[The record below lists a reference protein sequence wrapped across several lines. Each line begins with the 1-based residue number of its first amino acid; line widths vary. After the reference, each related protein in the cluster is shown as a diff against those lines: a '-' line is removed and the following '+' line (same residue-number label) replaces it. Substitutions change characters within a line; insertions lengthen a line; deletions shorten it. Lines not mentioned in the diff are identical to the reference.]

1 MPAERSRLLRI
12 ADLQRHAVVP
22 DTGAAG
28 DGQILPLGKAD
39 GLPVVEGDIL
49 LQYIAGQIQQ
59 ELCRSPGAAWVS
71 RTSISSLPRRKAVS
85 VAAQALF
92 PAVEAHPHQIQQGQ
106 LPVLHGLCRVEIELR
121 LVHGAVGVDTQR
133 SALAAGGAHQLHLEY
148 GRLSDG
154 FLPGQDGHQ
163 QLAPVAGSRFRCSG
177 HR

>member
-59 ELCRSPGAAWVS
+59 EAVQVTRG
-71 RTSISSLPRRKAVS
+71 SLGVQNLYLLLAEGRKAEMCIRDSAGVGLFAADD
-85 VAAQALF
+85 AAQ
-92 PAVEAHPHQIQQGQ
+92 
-106 LPVLHGLCRVEIELR
+106 VLIGDV
-121 LVHGAVGVDTQR
+121 
-133 SALAAGGAHQLHLEY
+133 
-148 GRLSDG
+148 
-154 FLPGQDGHQ
+154 
-163 QLAPVAGSRFRCSG
+163 
-177 HR
+177 

>member
-1 MPAERSRLLRI
+1 M
-12 ADLQRHAVVP
+12 
-22 DTGAAG
+22 
-28 DGQILPLGKAD
+28 
-39 GLPVVEGDIL
+39 EGDIL

-59 ELCRSPGAAWVS
+59 EAVQVTRG
-71 RTSISSLPRRKAVS
+71 SLGVQNLYLLLAEGRKAVS

-106 LPVLHGLCRVEIELR
+106 FPVLHGLCRVEIELR

-163 QLAPVAGSRFRCSG
+163 QLAPVAGSRFRCLRPQVVVGGVFLRLAVG
-177 HR
+177 HREWV